1 MARKLLSVKK
11 INSIFKT
18 SEPLIEDI
26 EKVVSRYN
34 LEESHGKVHIDNLP
48 KIGKKIGFFRKMKG
62 PKVVTFFTTKGGVL
76 KTTISLNV
84 ARAAAIS
91 GVKTLVIGL
100 DMQGDMTNAIEGS
113 VPIDDETDFHQ
124 KLQEEQ
130 STKGLFDFYS
140 GECHLFDLIKKTDLE
155 HLHYIAET
163 PELILLNDHINNLN
177 RREFWLND
185 KVISKLNTI
194 YDLIIL
200 DCSPS
205 WNKLTT
211 NALCASDL
219 LISPIECKIN
229 NFRNLQIFK
238 QLINEFKED
247 LRINF
252 QNLFIP
258 TKYSSQKR
266 LSKDIYHWYQENIE
280 DLSASRLSECA
291 SCEEAMALNKSV
303 IETKPSARSAIELK
317 EVFAEVGKILSKS
330 SRKYSNVENNL
341 VQGDGHD
348 FAR

>member
-1 MARKLLSVKK
+1 MARKLLSFKK
-11 INSIFKT
+11 INSMFKT
-18 SEPLIEDI
+18 NEPLIEEI
-26 EKVVSRYN
+26 EKIVARYG
-34 LEESHGKVHIDNLP
+34 LEEEPSKVHIDNLP
-48 KIGKKIGFFRKMKG
+48 KIGKKIGFFKKMKG
-62 PKVVTFFTTKGGVL
+62 PKVITFFTTKGGVL
-76 KTTISLNV
+76 KTTLSLNV
-84 ARAAAIS
+84 ARAAALS

-100 DMQGDMTNAIEGS
+100 DMQGDMTNAIEASGN
-113 VPIDDETDFHQ
+113 DEEDTDFQ
-124 KLQEEQ
+124 KKLEAEH
-130 STKGLFDFYS
+130 STKGLFDFYN

-155 HLHYIAET
+155 QLHFIAET

-185 KVISKLNTI
+185 KVISKLNTV

-238 QLINEFKED
+238 QLISEFKDD

-266 LSKDIYHWYQENIE
+266 LSKDIYHWYRENID
-280 DLSASRLSECA
+280 DLSISRLSECA

-303 IETKPSARSAIELK
+303 IETKPSAKSASEFKDIFTEIGKVLSRNSKKNLSRTAPHHGEL
-317 EVFAEVGKILSKS
+317 
-330 SRKYSNVENNL
+330 
-341 VQGDGHD
+341 HD
-348 FAR
+348 FSR